1 MWKEFS
7 DWAVFV
13 VDVGLAATF
22 WVLLLKF
29 GVGGHKIPLLS
40 DWAAAL

>member
-1 MWKEFS
+1 MGRELME
-7 DWAVFV
+7 WATFV
-13 VDVGLAATF
+13 VDVGLAAMF
-22 WVLLLKF
+22 WILLVKF